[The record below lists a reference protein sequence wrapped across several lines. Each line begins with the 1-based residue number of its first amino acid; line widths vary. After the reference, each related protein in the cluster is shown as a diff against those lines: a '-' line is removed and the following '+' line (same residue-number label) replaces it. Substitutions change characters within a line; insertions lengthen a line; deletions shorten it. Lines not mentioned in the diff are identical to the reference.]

1 MSMRLAIRAAA
12 LAVFAATATTAALTQ
27 QLDIPEG
34 GYVVS
39 NDVSLLPEAVQKKRL
54 ELIAIADAGDIELLA
69 PILDT
74 DRTVVSFGEPDDRI
88 AYLKQNSADREGA
101 QILATLADILEAP
114 YAALDGGDG
123 DPIYL
128 WPYLAA
134 FDGLGD
140 LTPAQRVDAYQLV
153 SHEALEEMV
162 QLEAWYW
169 WRVSMGP
176 EGNLQAFVAGD

>member
-1 MSMRLAIRAAA
+1 MRLAIRAVIVAA
-12 LAVFAATATTAALTQ
+12 LAAIAAPALAQ
-27 QLDIPEG
+27 QLDIPED

-39 NDVSLLPEAVQKKRL
+39 DDLSLLPEAVQKRRL
-54 ELIAIADAGDIELLA
+54 ELIAIANAGDISLLG
-69 PILDT
+69 PILEA
-74 DRTVVSFGEPDDRI
+74 DRTVVSFGEPDDRL
-88 AYLKQNSADREGA
+88 AYLKENSADGDGA
-101 QILATLADILEAP
+101 QMLAILADILEAP

-128 WPYLAA
+128 WPYFAA
-134 FDGLGD
+134 FDGLAE

-169 WRVSMGP
+169 WRLSIGP
-176 EGNLQAFVAGD
+176 SGNLRAFVAGD